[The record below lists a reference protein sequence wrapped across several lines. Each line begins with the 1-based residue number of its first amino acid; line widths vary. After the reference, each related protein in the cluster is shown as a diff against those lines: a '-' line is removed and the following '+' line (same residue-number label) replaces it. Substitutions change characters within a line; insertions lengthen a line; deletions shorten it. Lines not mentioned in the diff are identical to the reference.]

1 MNNNLKDTM
10 RELILTPKEHLV
22 EMILTIV
29 KKEKR
34 LTNWLENMLDG
45 TVKDNFVVVHV
56 KDILER
62 IKSDKYD

>member
-1 MNNNLKDTM
+1 MIYTM
-10 RELILTPKEHLV
+10 KELIFTPKEELIK
-22 EMILTIV
+22 MILTLET
-29 KKEKR
+29 KEKN
-34 LTNWLENMLDG
+34 LISYLENMLDG

>member
-10 RELILTPKEHLV
+10 RELIFTPKEDLV
-22 EMILTIV
+22 EMMLTLI
-29 KKEKR
+29 KKEKS

-62 IKSDKYD
+62 IKSDND

>member
-1 MNNNLKDTM
+1 MSNDLKDTM

-22 EMILTIV
+22 EMILTLV
-29 KKEKR
+29 KKEKT

-62 IKSDKYD
+62 IKSDND

>member
-1 MNNNLKDTM
+1 MSNDLKDTM
-10 RELILTPKEHLV
+10 RELIFTSKEHLV
-22 EMILTIV
+22 EIILTLV
-29 KKEKR
+29 KKEKA

-62 IKSDKYD
+62 IKSNKYD

>member
-1 MNNNLKDTM
+1 MM
-10 RELILTPKEHLV
+10 LTL
-22 EMILTIV
+22 V

-62 IKSDKYD
+62 IKSDKCD